1 MDNDKTIILLQNNLT
16 EKTEIP
22 LKNTRKILYNIPIEK
37 PIILNP
43 AVLKTYAGIYLTE
56 AGNEIELAYANGELL
71 YALQPGVNLPL
82 IPVSKTKF
90 ILDGLTPE
98 VTYTFKLDDQK
109 KVESVRIQQPEQGID
124 RTIVKKK

>member
-22 LKNTRKILYNIPIEK
+22 LDNTRKILYDIPIEK

-43 AVLKTYAGIYLTE
+43 AALKRFAGIYLTDS
-56 AGNEIELAYANGELL
+56 GNEIELTYANGELL

-98 VTYTFKLDDQK
+98 VTYTFKINDQD
-109 KVESVRIQQPEQGID
+109 KVESVRIQQPEQDVD
-124 RTIVKKK
+124 RTIVKKE